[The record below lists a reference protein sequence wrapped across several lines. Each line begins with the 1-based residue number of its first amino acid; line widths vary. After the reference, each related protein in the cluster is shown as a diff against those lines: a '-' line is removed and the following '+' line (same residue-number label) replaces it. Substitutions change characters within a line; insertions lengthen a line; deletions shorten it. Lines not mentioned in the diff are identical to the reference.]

1 MEIIKAILFGIV
13 EGITEWLPISST
25 GHMILLNEFINLNVS
40 KDFYSLFEVVIQ
52 LGAIMAVVVMYFKTI
67 WPFGFGKTKKETKET
82 FNLWGKILVACVPA
96 AIIGILL
103 DDWLDAHLYNSIVV
117 SLMLIIYGIIFI
129 VVESKNMGKGKTE
142 NLNERDL
149 FKSDNISPFFD
160 FDEEEFSNMSRV
172 QKPKTTNVME
182 YERKKRV
189 EKRYDMG
196 NFSKIERTEV
206 VEKKKFKPSPIISPV
221 YGILNED
228 YKPEDIKSKT
238 DNVVNTG
245 LDFNSVRKKAF
256 GEETLGEP
264 EATYYEES
272 VTVKVKE
279 NEEEKQQKVK
289 TIDELLEDTS
299 DVTIDVD
306 EKNSVEDKNNKEAT
320 NEVADYERID
330 KDLEEVTAKCDVNK
344 TEMKKV
350 EDDDTLENDLFDL
363 IDSMYDNREE
373 GDI

>member
-1 MEIIKAILFGIV
+1 
-13 EGITEWLPISST
+13 
-25 GHMILLNEFINLNVS
+25 
-40 KDFYSLFEVVIQ
+40 
-52 LGAIMAVVVMYFKTI
+52 
-67 WPFGFGKTKKETKET
+67 
-82 FNLWGKILVACVPA
+82 
-96 AIIGILL
+96 
-103 DDWLDAHLYNSIVV
+103 
-117 SLMLIIYGIIFI
+117 ML
-129 VVESKNMGKGKTE
+129 E
-142 NLNERDL
+142 
-149 FKSDNISPFFD
+149 
-160 FDEEEFSNMSRV
+160 
-172 QKPKTTNVME
+172 
-182 YERKKRV
+182 
-189 EKRYDMG
+189 
-196 NFSKIERTEV
+196 
-206 VEKKKFKPSPIISPV
+206 
-221 YGILNED
+221 
-228 YKPEDIKSKT
+228 
-238 DNVVNTG
+238 
-245 LDFNSVRKKAF
+245 KKAF

>member
-1 MEIIKAILFGIV
+1 MGLLNKIKGILFEEV
-13 EGITEWLPISST
+13 EE
-25 GHMILLNEFINLNVS
+25 
-40 KDFYSLFEVVIQ
+40 DEVVSTPKSEEKKPIAEKIEPQ
-52 LGAIMAVVVMYFKTI
+52 RKVEEPVEKSVPKVTAPV
-67 WPFGFGKTKKETKET
+67 KET
-82 FNLWGKILVACVPA
+82 
-96 AIIGILL
+96 
-103 DDWLDAHLYNSIVV
+103 
-117 SLMLIIYGIIFI
+117 
-129 VVESKNMGKGKTE
+129 KTE

-238 DNVVNTG
+238 DNAVNTG

-320 NEVADYERID
+320 DEVADYERID
-330 KDLEEVTAKCDVNK
+330 KDLEEVTAKCDANK
-344 TEMKKV
+344 TEMRKV

>member
-1 MEIIKAILFGIV
+1 MGLLNKIKGILFEEV
-13 EGITEWLPISST
+13 EEDEVASAPKSEGKKPIAEKIEPQRKVEEPVEKSVPKVT
-25 GHMILLNEFINLNVS
+25 TPV
-40 KDFYSLFEVVIQ
+40 
-52 LGAIMAVVVMYFKTI
+52 
-67 WPFGFGKTKKETKET
+67 KEE
-82 FNLWGKILVACVPA
+82 
-96 AIIGILL
+96 
-103 DDWLDAHLYNSIVV
+103 
-117 SLMLIIYGIIFI
+117 
-129 VVESKNMGKGKTE
+129 KTE

-196 NFSKIERTEV
+196 SFSKIERTEV

-228 YKPEDIKSKT
+228 YKPEDIKNKT

-256 GEETLGEP
+256 GEETLSEP
-264 EATYYEES
+264 ETTYYEES

-289 TIDELLEDTS
+289 TIDELLEDTA
-299 DVTIDVD
+299 DVTINVD
-306 EKNSVEDKNNKEAT
+306 DKKDVEDKKDIEVT
-320 NEVADYERID
+320 NDEVEDYERID
-330 KDLEEVTAKCDVNK
+330 EDLEEVTTKNDVNK
-344 TEMKKV
+344 TKMEKV

-363 IDSMYDNREE
+363 IDSMYDNRED

>member
-1 MEIIKAILFGIV
+1 MGLLNKIKGILFEEV
-13 EGITEWLPISST
+13 EEDEVASAPKSEEKKPIAEKIEPQRKVEEPVEKSVPKVT
-25 GHMILLNEFINLNVS
+25 APV
-40 KDFYSLFEVVIQ
+40 
-52 LGAIMAVVVMYFKTI
+52 
-67 WPFGFGKTKKETKET
+67 KET
-82 FNLWGKILVACVPA
+82 
-96 AIIGILL
+96 
-103 DDWLDAHLYNSIVV
+103 
-117 SLMLIIYGIIFI
+117 
-129 VVESKNMGKGKTE
+129 KTE

-320 NEVADYERID
+320 DEVADYERID

-344 TEMKKV
+344 TEMRKV

>member
-1 MEIIKAILFGIV
+1 MGLLNKIKGILFEEV
-13 EGITEWLPISST
+13 EE
-25 GHMILLNEFINLNVS
+25 
-40 KDFYSLFEVVIQ
+40 DEVVSTPKSEEKKPIAEKIEPQ
-52 LGAIMAVVVMYFKTI
+52 RKVEEPVEKSVPKVTAPVKKT
-67 WPFGFGKTKKETKET
+67 
-82 FNLWGKILVACVPA
+82 
-96 AIIGILL
+96 
-103 DDWLDAHLYNSIVV
+103 
-117 SLMLIIYGIIFI
+117 
-129 VVESKNMGKGKTE
+129 KTE

-306 EKNSVEDKNNKEAT
+306 EKNSVEDKNDIKAT
-320 NEVADYERID
+320 DEVADYERID
-330 KDLEEVTAKCDVNK
+330 KDLEEVTAKCDANK
-344 TEMKKV
+344 TEMRKV

>member
-1 MEIIKAILFGIV
+1 MGLLNKIKGILFEEV
-13 EGITEWLPISST
+13 EE
-25 GHMILLNEFINLNVS
+25 
-40 KDFYSLFEVVIQ
+40 DEVVSTPKSEEKKPIAEKIEPQ
-52 LGAIMAVVVMYFKTI
+52 RKVEEPVEKSVPKVTAPV
-67 WPFGFGKTKKETKET
+67 KET
-82 FNLWGKILVACVPA
+82 
-96 AIIGILL
+96 
-103 DDWLDAHLYNSIVV
+103 
-117 SLMLIIYGIIFI
+117 
-129 VVESKNMGKGKTE
+129 KTE

-172 QKPKTTNVME
+172 QKPKTTNIME

-306 EKNSVEDKNNKEAT
+306 EKNSVEDKNDIKAT
-320 NEVADYERID
+320 DEVADYERID

>member
-1 MEIIKAILFGIV
+1 MGLLNKIKGILFEEV
-13 EGITEWLPISST
+13 EE
-25 GHMILLNEFINLNVS
+25 
-40 KDFYSLFEVVIQ
+40 DEVVSTPKSEEKKPIAEKIEPQ
-52 LGAIMAVVVMYFKTI
+52 RKVEEPVEKSVPKVTAPV
-67 WPFGFGKTKKETKET
+67 KET
-82 FNLWGKILVACVPA
+82 
-96 AIIGILL
+96 
-103 DDWLDAHLYNSIVV
+103 
-117 SLMLIIYGIIFI
+117 
-129 VVESKNMGKGKTE
+129 KTE

-306 EKNSVEDKNNKEAT
+306 EKNSVEDKNDIKATDEA
-320 NEVADYERID
+320 ADYERID

>member
-1 MEIIKAILFGIV
+1 MGLLNKIKGILFEEV
-13 EGITEWLPISST
+13 EE
-25 GHMILLNEFINLNVS
+25 
-40 KDFYSLFEVVIQ
+40 DEVVSTPKSEEKKPIAEKIEPQ
-52 LGAIMAVVVMYFKTI
+52 RKVEEPVEKSVPKVTAPV
-67 WPFGFGKTKKETKET
+67 KET
-82 FNLWGKILVACVPA
+82 
-96 AIIGILL
+96 
-103 DDWLDAHLYNSIVV
+103 
-117 SLMLIIYGIIFI
+117 
-129 VVESKNMGKGKTE
+129 KTE

-306 EKNSVEDKNNKEAT
+306 EKNSVEDKNDIKAT
-320 NEVADYERID
+320 DEVADYECID
-330 KDLEEVTAKCDVNK
+330 KDLEEVTAKCDANK
-344 TEMKKV
+344 TEMRKV

>member
-1 MEIIKAILFGIV
+1 MGLLNKIKGILFEEI
-13 EGITEWLPISST
+13 EE
-25 GHMILLNEFINLNVS
+25 
-40 KDFYSLFEVVIQ
+40 DEVVSTP
-52 LGAIMAVVVMYFKTI
+52 KSEE
-67 WPFGFGKTKKETKET
+67 KKPIAEKIEPQRKVEEPVEKSVPKVTAPVKE
-82 FNLWGKILVACVPA
+82 A
-96 AIIGILL
+96 
-103 DDWLDAHLYNSIVV
+103 
-117 SLMLIIYGIIFI
+117 
-129 VVESKNMGKGKTE
+129 KTE

-320 NEVADYERID
+320 DEVADYERID

-344 TEMKKV
+344 TEMRKV

>member
-1 MEIIKAILFGIV
+1 MGLLNKIKGILFEEV
-13 EGITEWLPISST
+13 EEDEVASAPKSEEKKPIAEKIEPQRKVEEPVEKSVPKVT
-25 GHMILLNEFINLNVS
+25 TLV
-40 KDFYSLFEVVIQ
+40 
-52 LGAIMAVVVMYFKTI
+52 
-67 WPFGFGKTKKETKET
+67 KEE
-82 FNLWGKILVACVPA
+82 
-96 AIIGILL
+96 
-103 DDWLDAHLYNSIVV
+103 
-117 SLMLIIYGIIFI
+117 
-129 VVESKNMGKGKTE
+129 KTE

-196 NFSKIERTEV
+196 SFSKIERTEV

-228 YKPEDIKSKT
+228 YKPEDIKNKT

-256 GEETLGEP
+256 GEETLSEP
-264 EATYYEES
+264 ETTYYEES

-289 TIDELLEDTS
+289 TIDELLEDTA
-299 DVTIDVD
+299 DVTINVD
-306 EKNSVEDKNNKEAT
+306 DKNDVEDKKNIEVT
-320 NEVADYERID
+320 NDEVEDYERID
-330 KDLEEVTAKCDVNK
+330 EDLEEVTTKNDVNK
-344 TEMKKV
+344 TEIEKV

-363 IDSMYDNREE
+363 IDSMYDNRED

>member
-1 MEIIKAILFGIV
+1 MGLLNKIKGILFEEV
-13 EGITEWLPISST
+13 EE
-25 GHMILLNEFINLNVS
+25 
-40 KDFYSLFEVVIQ
+40 DEVVSTP
-52 LGAIMAVVVMYFKTI
+52 KSEE
-67 WPFGFGKTKKETKET
+67 KKPIAEKIEPQRKVEEPDEKSVPKVTAPVKE
-82 FNLWGKILVACVPA
+82 A
-96 AIIGILL
+96 
-103 DDWLDAHLYNSIVV
+103 
-117 SLMLIIYGIIFI
+117 
-129 VVESKNMGKGKTE
+129 KTE

-306 EKNSVEDKNNKEAT
+306 EKNSVEDKNNKEAKD
-320 NEVADYERID
+320 EVADYERID
-330 KDLEEVTAKCDVNK
+330 KDLEEVTAKCDANK
-344 TEMKKV
+344 TEMRKV

>member
-1 MEIIKAILFGIV
+1 MGLLNKIKGILFEEV
-13 EGITEWLPISST
+13 EE
-25 GHMILLNEFINLNVS
+25 
-40 KDFYSLFEVVIQ
+40 DEVVSTPKSEEKKPIAEKIEPQ
-52 LGAIMAVVVMYFKTI
+52 RKVEEPVEKSVPKVTAPV
-67 WPFGFGKTKKETKET
+67 KET
-82 FNLWGKILVACVPA
+82 
-96 AIIGILL
+96 
-103 DDWLDAHLYNSIVV
+103 
-117 SLMLIIYGIIFI
+117 
-129 VVESKNMGKGKTE
+129 KTE

-306 EKNSVEDKNNKEAT
+306 EKNSVEDKNNIKAT
-320 NEVADYERID
+320 DEVADYERID

-344 TEMKKV
+344 TEMRKV

>member
-1 MEIIKAILFGIV
+1 MGLLNKIKGILFEEV
-13 EGITEWLPISST
+13 EE
-25 GHMILLNEFINLNVS
+25 
-40 KDFYSLFEVVIQ
+40 DEVVSTPKSEEKKPIAEKIEPQ
-52 LGAIMAVVVMYFKTI
+52 RKVEEPVEKSVPKVTAPV
-67 WPFGFGKTKKETKET
+67 KET
-82 FNLWGKILVACVPA
+82 
-96 AIIGILL
+96 
-103 DDWLDAHLYNSIVV
+103 
-117 SLMLIIYGIIFI
+117 
-129 VVESKNMGKGKTE
+129 KTE

-264 EATYYEES
+264 ETTYYEES

-306 EKNSVEDKNNKEAT
+306 EKNSVEDKNDIKAT
-320 NEVADYERID
+320 DEVADYERID

-344 TEMKKV
+344 TEMRKV

>member
-1 MEIIKAILFGIV
+1 MGLLNKIKGILFEEV
-13 EGITEWLPISST
+13 EE
-25 GHMILLNEFINLNVS
+25 
-40 KDFYSLFEVVIQ
+40 DEVVSTPKSEEKKPIAEKIEPQ
-52 LGAIMAVVVMYFKTI
+52 RKVEEPVEKSVPKVTAPV
-67 WPFGFGKTKKETKET
+67 KET
-82 FNLWGKILVACVPA
+82 
-96 AIIGILL
+96 
-103 DDWLDAHLYNSIVV
+103 
-117 SLMLIIYGIIFI
+117 
-129 VVESKNMGKGKTE
+129 KTE

-256 GEETLGEP
+256 GEETLDEP

>member
-1 MEIIKAILFGIV
+1 MGLLNKIKGILFEEI
-13 EGITEWLPISST
+13 EE
-25 GHMILLNEFINLNVS
+25 
-40 KDFYSLFEVVIQ
+40 DEVVSTPKSEEKKPIAEKIEPQ
-52 LGAIMAVVVMYFKTI
+52 RKVEEPVEKSVPKVTAPV
-67 WPFGFGKTKKETKET
+67 KET
-82 FNLWGKILVACVPA
+82 
-96 AIIGILL
+96 
-103 DDWLDAHLYNSIVV
+103 
-117 SLMLIIYGIIFI
+117 
-129 VVESKNMGKGKTE
+129 KTE

-306 EKNSVEDKNNKEAT
+306 EKNSVEDKNDIKAT
-320 NEVADYERID
+320 DEVADYERID
-330 KDLEEVTAKCDVNK
+330 KDLEEVTAKCDANK
-344 TEMKKV
+344 TEMRKV

>member
-1 MEIIKAILFGIV
+1 MPSPSSSAKEPQRKV
-13 EGITEWLPISST
+13 EEPVEKSVPKVTAP
-25 GHMILLNEFINLNVS
+25 V
-40 KDFYSLFEVVIQ
+40 
-52 LGAIMAVVVMYFKTI
+52 
-67 WPFGFGKTKKETKET
+67 KE
-82 FNLWGKILVACVPA
+82 A
-96 AIIGILL
+96 
-103 DDWLDAHLYNSIVV
+103 
-117 SLMLIIYGIIFI
+117 
-129 VVESKNMGKGKTE
+129 KTE

-238 DNVVNTG
+238 DNVVNMG

-306 EKNSVEDKNNKEAT
+306 EKNSVEDKNDIKAT
-320 NEVADYERID
+320 DEVADYERID
-330 KDLEEVTAKCDVNK
+330 KDLEEVTAKCDANK
-344 TEMKKV
+344 TEMRKV

>member
-1 MEIIKAILFGIV
+1 MGLLNKIKGILFEEV
-13 EGITEWLPISST
+13 EE
-25 GHMILLNEFINLNVS
+25 
-40 KDFYSLFEVVIQ
+40 DEVVSTPKSEEKKPIAEKIEPQ
-52 LGAIMAVVVMYFKTI
+52 RKVEEPVEKSVPKVTT
-67 WPFGFGKTKKETKET
+67 PVKET
-82 FNLWGKILVACVPA
+82 
-96 AIIGILL
+96 
-103 DDWLDAHLYNSIVV
+103 
-117 SLMLIIYGIIFI
+117 
-129 VVESKNMGKGKTE
+129 KTE

-306 EKNSVEDKNNKEAT
+306 EKNSVEDKNDIKAT
-320 NEVADYERID
+320 DEVADYERID
-330 KDLEEVTAKCDVNK
+330 KDLEEVTAKCDANK
-344 TEMKKV
+344 TEMRKV

>member
-1 MEIIKAILFGIV
+1 MGLLNKIKGILFEEV
-13 EGITEWLPISST
+13 EE
-25 GHMILLNEFINLNVS
+25 
-40 KDFYSLFEVVIQ
+40 DEVVSTP
-52 LGAIMAVVVMYFKTI
+52 KSEE
-67 WPFGFGKTKKETKET
+67 KKPIAEKIEPQRKVEEPDEKSVPKVTAPVKE
-82 FNLWGKILVACVPA
+82 A
-96 AIIGILL
+96 
-103 DDWLDAHLYNSIVV
+103 
-117 SLMLIIYGIIFI
+117 
-129 VVESKNMGKGKTE
+129 KTE

-320 NEVADYERID
+320 DEVADYERID

-344 TEMKKV
+344 TEMRKV

>member
-1 MEIIKAILFGIV
+1 MGLLNKIKGILFEEV
-13 EGITEWLPISST
+13 EE
-25 GHMILLNEFINLNVS
+25 
-40 KDFYSLFEVVIQ
+40 DEVVSTPKSEEKKPIAEKIEPQ
-52 LGAIMAVVVMYFKTI
+52 RKVEEPVEKSVPKVTAPV
-67 WPFGFGKTKKETKET
+67 KET
-82 FNLWGKILVACVPA
+82 
-96 AIIGILL
+96 
-103 DDWLDAHLYNSIVV
+103 
-117 SLMLIIYGIIFI
+117 
-129 VVESKNMGKGKTE
+129 KTE

-272 VTVKVKE
+272 VTVKMPKEWRLCHIDANCDNFLFYKE

-306 EKNSVEDKNNKEAT
+306 EKNSVEDKNDIKAT
-320 NEVADYERID
+320 DEVADYERID
-330 KDLEEVTAKCDVNK
+330 KDLEEVTAKCDANK
-344 TEMKKV
+344 TEMRKV

>member
-1 MEIIKAILFGIV
+1 MGLLNKIKGILFEEV
-13 EGITEWLPISST
+13 EE
-25 GHMILLNEFINLNVS
+25 
-40 KDFYSLFEVVIQ
+40 DEVVSTPKSEEKKPIAEKIEPQ
-52 LGAIMAVVVMYFKTI
+52 RKVEEPVEKSVPKVTAPV
-67 WPFGFGKTKKETKET
+67 KET
-82 FNLWGKILVACVPA
+82 
-96 AIIGILL
+96 
-103 DDWLDAHLYNSIVV
+103 
-117 SLMLIIYGIIFI
+117 
-129 VVESKNMGKGKTE
+129 KTE

-320 NEVADYERID
+320 DEVADYERID
-330 KDLEEVTAKCDVNK
+330 KDLEEVTAKCDANK
-344 TEMKKV
+344 TEMRKV

>member
-1 MEIIKAILFGIV
+1 MGLLNKIKGILFEEV
-13 EGITEWLPISST
+13 EE
-25 GHMILLNEFINLNVS
+25 
-40 KDFYSLFEVVIQ
+40 DEVVSTPRSEEKKPIAEKIEPQ
-52 LGAIMAVVVMYFKTI
+52 RKVEEPVEKSVPKVTAPV
-67 WPFGFGKTKKETKET
+67 KET
-82 FNLWGKILVACVPA
+82 
-96 AIIGILL
+96 
-103 DDWLDAHLYNSIVV
+103 
-117 SLMLIIYGIIFI
+117 
-129 VVESKNMGKGKTE
+129 KTE

-306 EKNSVEDKNNKEAT
+306 EKNSVEDKNDIKAT
-320 NEVADYERID
+320 DEVADYERID
-330 KDLEEVTAKCDVNK
+330 KDLEEVTAKCDANK
-344 TEMKKV
+344 TEMRKV